1 MVLRTHN
8 HDFQLFVFARLHD
21 QASNNCQRDA
31 GTRHFHARLRGR
43 SSRLAS
49 MVSVLQSPPDA
60 NTGTTAQ
67 AKSPPPAVRDLEQNM
82 KSEARRW
89 HLGVGVEAALVLN
102 YLCLC
107 VL

>member
-1 MVLRTHN
+1 
-8 HDFQLFVFARLHD
+8 
-21 QASNNCQRDA
+21 
-31 GTRHFHARLRGR
+31 
-43 SSRLAS
+43 

-102 YLCLC
+102 YLC
-107 VL
+107 